1 MVWRKSVVNF
11 EESKNKN
18 RFYFYPNISFKDPFL
33 PYSSKVKASGNKCY
47 FPEISLSTRL

>member
-1 MVWRKSVVNF
+1 MVWKNSVVNLRD
-11 EESKNKN
+11 SKNKN

-47 FPEISLSTRL
+47 FPEILLSTAL